1 MFKIIDFVSDK
12 NLYDQNILNTY
23 VLVPNSNAVHDCH
36 NVGATITLI
45 LVLGRSDCHWSV
57 SVLTT
62 NCLTHIQA
70 VGRWRWPLNCQT
82 QNYTQH
88 RTFNR
93 ERKVFVHHTLT
104 FNSHCMRIRM
114 CMVTM
119 HVCIHVCLC
128 ASHLATGKHKQV
140 LHSTYLPLNTIS
152 SVPWFVPSV
161 RPLLSLSVPS
171 VTPTHRHTDT
181 HVHTRTHTHRHIHTH

>member
-70 VGRWRWPLNCQT
+70 VGR
-82 QNYTQH
+82 
-88 RTFNR
+88 
-93 ERKVFVHHTLT
+93 
-104 FNSHCMRIRM
+104 
-114 CMVTM
+114 
-119 HVCIHVCLC
+119 
-128 ASHLATGKHKQV
+128 
-140 LHSTYLPLNTIS
+140 
-152 SVPWFVPSV
+152 
-161 RPLLSLSVPS
+161 
-171 VTPTHRHTDT
+171 
-181 HVHTRTHTHRHIHTH
+181 